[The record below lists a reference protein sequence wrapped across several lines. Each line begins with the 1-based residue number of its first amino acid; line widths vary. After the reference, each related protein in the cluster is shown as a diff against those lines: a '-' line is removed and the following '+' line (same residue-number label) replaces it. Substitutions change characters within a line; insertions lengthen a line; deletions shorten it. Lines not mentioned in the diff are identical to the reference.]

1 MLQVCLKGP
10 LARNFGLKTG
20 LEEVRMP
27 ILVISNLSD
36 FPSFDIYIIFL
47 NVCMS
52 VCPLPFFLTMAKP
65 FPLKLGSS
73 LGYGVGQT
81 AKHFGTK

>member
-1 MLQVCLKGP
+1 MVRIGK
-10 LARNFGLKTG
+10 RNTK
-20 LEEVRMP
+20 
-27 ILVISNLSD
+27 SNLPCFRNLPD

-65 FPLKLGSS
+65 YHLKLGSS

>member
-1 MLQVCLKGP
+1 
-10 LARNFGLKTG
+10 
-20 LEEVRMP
+20 MP
-27 ILVISNLSD
+27 ILVIRNLSD

-81 AKHFGTK
+81 AKHFGTKLGIYGGLRWSKRVSQSH